1 MTRQLKHSTSRF
13 ATIARVGYV
22 PAVSISIEEE
32 MSMITKRQ
40 RRILRVWDAL
50 DDGDISTEMLFA
62 MVENETGADAG
73 DISEALL
80 ARKED

>member
-1 MTRQLKHSTSRF
+1 M
-13 ATIARVGYV
+13 V
-22 PAVSISIEEE
+22 
-32 MSMITKRQ
+32 TKRQ

-80 ARKED
+80 ARKMED